1 MPSAEGNRRSKPY
14 ELLLLQY
21 ALRKYQIV
29 CLRVK
34 WVVDPG
40 IISILILY
48 QPQSSFLLY
57 IYIYRY
63 I

>member
-1 MPSAEGNRRSKPY
+1 MPSAEGNRSKPY

-40 IISILILY
+40 IIPILILY
-48 QPQSSFLLY
+48 QPQ
-57 IYIYRY
+57 IYIYR
-63 I
+63 